1 MESLSAERAEQVEA
15 LVRCHQPSVR
25 GYLTVLGCPA
35 RLLDDL
41 VQDVFLSVLRS
52 AFEERG
58 PAETAAFLRKVARH
72 LFLKTV
78 ERERLMPVPLSVDE
92 ADAAWDAFEA
102 DDGGEGYLDA
112 LRHCLGRLEAR
123 ARGVLELRY
132 AERLDRPG
140 IAARLA
146 EAGSRSRS
154 IPRTAS
160 RNTSWTRSSTS
171 SGRPRIR
178 IPIHPTYRP

>member
-1 MESLSAERAEQVEA
+1 VESLSAERAEQVEA
-15 LVRCHQPSVR
+15 LVRRHQPSVR

-58 PAETAAFLRKVARH
+58 AAETAAFLRKVARH

-78 ERERLMPVPLSVDE
+78 ERERLMPIPLSVDE

-132 AERLDRPG
+132 AERLDRAG
-140 IAARLA
+140 IAARLGLGEEGVKSLLA
-146 EAGSRSRS
+146 RAKKSLRACVERRL
-154 IPRTAS
+154 AS
-160 RNTSWTRSSTS
+160 
-171 SGRPRIR
+171 
-178 IPIHPTYRP
+178 